1 MSSRIIQAEYLH
13 YSDSA
18 INSDK
23 VFNIF
28 LVEEDNETYS
38 CISEYGRRGTN
49 LVRVFVCSNQSRS
62 VTERAFRKKLDAKR
76 NHRKTPY
83 WDSPYGAEQSP
94 FAKEMF
100 SRLVLMRQT
109 SSPKAAAPS
118 KTRKEAADR
127 RMRTRGILNQGQ
139 IDSLEI

>member
-1 MSSRIIQAEYLH
+1 MSSRIIRAEYLH
-13 YSDSA
+13 YSDPT
-18 INSDK
+18 INSNK

-49 LVRVFVCSNQSRS
+49 LVRVFVCTNMP
-62 VTERAFRKKLDAKR
+62 RAVAEGAFNHKLQAKK
-76 NHRKTPY
+76 NHRATPY
-83 WDSPYGAEQSP
+83 RDFPEGVDESP
-94 FAKEMF
+94 FAKAFM
-100 SRLVLMRQT
+100 SPRGSAGRK
-109 SSPKAAAPS
+109 SNPKASNPEEN
-118 KTRKEAADR
+118 RKQAADR